1 MWRFHGDANI
11 LEMSQ
16 HINEKIVIHEKR
28 QKWSQYP
35 FRTIQEMKYCDKGG
49 NYRVICSV
57 YAVDT
62 INGWYYYACVVCQ
75 NKVIK
80 PTILFAEPEVPSWWC
95 EFCQRNVTM
104 VTPRCKLDL
113 LVQDQTGESKFTLL
127 DSVAAS
133 IVKISA
139 PKVMKGLLEK
149 VEIQA
154 MLPPEIVGIVG
165 KSYGFGISFDENNN
179 SSGLEKIEAMKVW
192 GLKDILWKRTKSLHQ
207 NSTTSR
213 KKQCTNVFKINE
225 SG

>member
-1 MWRFHGDANI
+1 SGEWKVTNAFDSSLVLINPDIKEAKALKQKFHGDANT
-11 LEMSQ
+11 LEVSQ

-35 FRTIQEMKYCDKGG
+35 FRTIQEMKYCDK
-49 NYRVICSV
+49 
-57 YAVDT
+57 
-62 INGWYYYACVVCQ
+62 
-75 NKVIK
+75 
-80 PTILFAEPEVPSWWC
+80 
-95 EFCQRNVTM
+95 
-104 VTPRCKLDL
+104 
-113 LVQDQTGESKFTLL
+113 
-127 DSVAAS
+127 
-133 IVKISA
+133 
-139 PKVMKGLLEK
+139 
-149 VEIQA
+149 VEIQS

-179 SSGLEKIEAMKVW
+179 SSGMEKMEAMKVW

>member
-1 MWRFHGDANI
+1 SGEWKVTNAFDSTLVLINPDIKEAKALRQKFQGDATTV
-11 LEMSQ
+11 EMCQ

-35 FRTIQEMKYCDKGG
+35 FRTIQEMKYCDK
-49 NYRVICSV
+49 
-57 YAVDT
+57 
-62 INGWYYYACVVCQ
+62 
-75 NKVIK
+75 
-80 PTILFAEPEVPSWWC
+80 
-95 EFCQRNVTM
+95 
-104 VTPRCKLDL
+104 
-113 LVQDQTGESKFTLL
+113 
-127 DSVAAS
+127 
-133 IVKISA
+133 
-139 PKVMKGLLEK
+139 

-154 MLPPEIVGIVG
+154 MLPPEIVEIVG
-165 KSYGFGISFDENNN
+165 KSYGFGISVDENNN